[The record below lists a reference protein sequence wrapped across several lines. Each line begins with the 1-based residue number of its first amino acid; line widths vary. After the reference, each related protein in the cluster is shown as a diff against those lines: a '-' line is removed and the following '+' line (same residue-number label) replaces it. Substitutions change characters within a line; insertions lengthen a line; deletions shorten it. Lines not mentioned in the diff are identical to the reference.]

1 MDWILSVSLL
11 WILPSILTIYAMALD
26 IKIRKKLDKIYF
38 SNIFDEFELLFVFF
52 AFFPLV
58 NFVILAIIIIA
69 GIVERIKDVRLL

>member
-1 MDWILSVSLL
+1 MDWILSVLLL

-26 IKIRKKLDKIYF
+26 IKMKKQLDKIYF
-38 SNIFDEFELLFVFF
+38 SHVIDEFESFVFF

-69 GIVERIKDVRLL
+69 GIVERVKDIRLL

>member
-1 MDWILSVSLL
+1 MDWILSSLLL

-26 IKIRKKLDKIYF
+26 IKMRKKLDKIYF
-38 SNIFDEFELLFVFF
+38 SNIFDEFESFVFF

-69 GIVERIKDVRLL
+69 GIVERVKDIRLL